1 MAVIVP
7 RNFKL
12 LEELEASE
20 KGTGDMSISMGL
32 VDPDDILLTEW
43 NASILGPAMT
53 PFDGQL
59 YELRV
64 TCGPNYPNQP
74 PVVRFVTRI
83 NLSCVDQRTG
93 MVTSDLPAI
102 SNWHRNM
109 TIEDV
114 LLGIKSTMTS
124 PQNRR
129 LPQPAEGTMF

>member
-1 MAVIVP
+1 MECIDS
-7 RNFKL
+7 R
-12 LEELEASE
+12 
-20 KGTGDMSISMGL
+20 TGDGKICIVVTCIM
-32 VDPDDILLTEW
+32 ILMLYQ
-43 NASILGPAMT
+43 T

-64 TCGPNYPNQP
+64 TCGPNYPNQA